1 MTNWIFRV
9 HRRIAQ
15 HLNSFIGQ
23 WLPEQR
29 LFLKSDTATRF
40 VRLRPV
46 TQAVMLTGAMLV
58 FGWSIIASSIL
69 LSDVISAGS
78 SEEQVA
84 RVQAAFEER
93 LDVLSRERDA
103 RAAEAS
109 AAQSRFALALD
120 QVSLMQS
127 ALLSSEE
134 RRRELET
141 GIEVIQTTLRRTM
154 QERDAATAEVALRT
168 AELAGQNG
176 ADHGPV
182 VAPEDVAATLDIV
195 AAALAGAA
203 AERDRLQAEADK
215 AEAELAAML
224 LEQRLLDQRNDEIF
238 ATLENAVSVSVEPL
252 DKMFR
257 AVGMNAESILETVRL
272 GYSGTGGPLLPA
284 AISASGEPEY
294 SADLAR
300 ATGILETLDR
310 LNLYRIAAA
319 SLPLDMPVK
328 AAYRTTSPFGR
339 RWGTMHEGVDMAA
352 PTGTPIYTTGDGV
365 VTHAGWQSGYGY
377 MIEIQHQ
384 FGTTTRYGHLS
395 KMRVSVGQKV
405 SRGQR
410 IGDMGST
417 GRSTGPHLHYEVR
430 VSGKPVNP
438 MTFIMA
444 ASNVF

>member
-1 MTNWIFRV
+1 M

-15 HLNSFIGQ
+15 SVSSFVGR

-40 VRLRPV
+40 VRLRPL
-46 TQAVMLTGAMLV
+46 TQAVMLTGMVLV

-93 LDVLSRERDA
+93 LDALSRERDA
-103 RAAEAS
+103 RADETA
-109 AAQSRFALALD
+109 AAQARFSLALQ

-134 RRRELET
+134 RLRELET

-154 QERDAATAEVALRT
+154 QERDAAMAEVALRT
-168 AELAGQNG
+168 AELEGRNG
-176 ADHGPV
+176 GAVRPA
-182 VAPEDVAATLDIV
+182 VAPEDVASTLDIV
-195 AAALAGAA
+195 AAALASAA
-203 AERDRLQAEADK
+203 SERDRLAVEAAA
-215 AEAELAAML
+215 AEAELAEMQM
-224 LEQRLLDQRNDEIF
+224 EQRLLDQRNDEIF

-257 AVGMNAESILETVRL
+257 AVGMDADAILETVRL

-284 AISASGEPEY
+284 AMSASGEPEY

-300 ATGILETLDR
+300 ATGILDTLDR
-310 LNLYRIAAA
+310 LNLYRIAAQ
-319 SLPLDMPVK
+319 SLPLDTPVK
-328 AAYRTTSPFGR
+328 AAYRLTSPFGR
-339 RWGTMHEGVDMAA
+339 RWGTMHEGIDMAG
-352 PTGTPIYTTGDGV
+352 PSGTPIYATGDGV
-365 VTHAGWQSGYGY
+365 VVHAGWQSGYGN
-377 MIEIQHQ
+377 MIEIRHE

-395 KMRVSVGQKV
+395 KVRVAVGQKV
-405 SRGQR
+405 SRGER
-410 IGDMGST
+410 IGDMGNT
-417 GRSTGPHLHYEVR
+417 GRSTGPHLHYEVH

-438 MTFIMA
+438 MTFIKA